1 MCAYIYIECALRT
14 FLPFSFCACHH
25 DSCIACDMR
34 VATLVSPQQ
43 HPARWGSMPQGCI
56 LRARANQRF
65 SKSAFG
71 PPGPFCNTACPQ
83 NMPPNV
89 CLSGGNLP
97 LRVSLSLSLTLT
109 LSLSPSLSPSLPPS
123 LRPSLARSFCLLSL
137 SLFLSPL
144 LQQPCLLP
152 AFPVSSRFHCSAL
165 RFRRPPGSPP
175 SEASRSPRTSR
186 FPAAVGATVGAPVG
200 SVSILEIP
208 FPVLRGSGVM
218 RGGFS

>member
-1 MCAYIYIECALRT
+1 MFVFMCAYIYIECALRT

-137 SLFLSPL
+137 SLSFCPHCYSSPACFRLSLFLPGFTAQLFGSGG
-144 LQQPCLLP
+144 LQVHRLP
-152 AFPVSSRFHCSAL
+152 KLHVVHDPR
-165 RFRRPPGSPP
+165 GSPQ
-175 SEASRSPRTSR
+175 RSVP
-186 FPAAVGATVGAPVG
+186 PAVPW
-200 SVSILEIP
+200 
-208 FPVLRGSGVM
+208 
-218 RGGFS
+218 